1 VQDGKVLTVDAD
13 VVLQR
18 HMDEIDR
25 REHLLRTDP
34 AIRREFVELP
44 AQLDPHVVAMYHEEL
59 LAEVDGGEPYNLV

>member
-1 VQDGKVLTVDAD
+1 VDAD

-59 LAEVDGGEPYNLV
+59 LTEVDGGEPYNLV